1 MYRMCGFLSRDGLDM
16 LPIDVVGLQGG
27 PTRTVRLAA
36 QHMTCRQVQLKLHVL
51 IIIFTL
57 IMILKIKT
65 KRCTLY
71 VNVYTFCEM
80 ITIVFLSFVLD
91 SLQFIILS

>member
-1 MYRMCGFLSRDGLDM
+1 MYRMCGFLSRNGLDM

-36 QHMTCRQVQLKLHVL
+36 QQMTCRQVQLKLHVL

-57 IMILKIKT
+57 IMILLNIIMQAFLQNKT
-65 KRCTLY
+65 LQLVPTVSY
-71 VNVYTFCEM
+71 V
-80 ITIVFLSFVLD
+80 TICVSVVAA
-91 SLQFIILS
+91 SG